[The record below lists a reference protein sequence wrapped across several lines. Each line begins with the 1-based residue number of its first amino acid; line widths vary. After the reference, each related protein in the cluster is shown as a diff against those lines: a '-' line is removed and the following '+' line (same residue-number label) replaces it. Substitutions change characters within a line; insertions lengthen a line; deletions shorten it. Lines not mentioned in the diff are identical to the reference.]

1 MKSKICLL
9 LAMLCV
15 VGLAAA
21 NTRAGDYA
29 NLKFIGFSSDG
40 KYLAFTQYGTGDAS
54 GYPFAGVYLVD
65 VEKNTF
71 VAKPFKVSIEN
82 EKATEDAAIRKV
94 EAMAARKMSQLKI
107 ERGNTGMLVLAH
119 LMTDWTYQEWNS
131 RGDDK
136 EQKVK
141 LNDYLNPNSPNNYEY
156 YQLTL
161 KPIPVKTGCNDYYTH
176 YMMELSLDHFSQGEK
191 DMEAQILQ
199 KDSALPES
207 RGCPQGYRIERVYSY
222 KGKIAV
228 FINVFTQGWEGPDM
242 RYMVVTGNWQR
253 YF

>member
-9 LAMLCV
+9 SAMLCV
-15 VGLAAA
+15 LFLAPAKVW
-21 NTRAGDYA
+21 AGDYS
-29 NLKFIGFSSDG
+29 NLKFIGFSGDG
-40 KYLAFTQYGTGDAS
+40 KYLAFMQYGTGDAS
-54 GYPFAGVYLVD
+54 GYPFASVYLVD

-71 VAKPFKVSIEN
+71 VTKPFEVSIEN
-82 EKATEDAAIRKV
+82 ERSTEQAAIRKA
-94 EAMAARKMSQLKI
+94 EAMAARKMRQLKI
-107 ERGNTGMLVLAH
+107 ERGNTGRLVLSH
-119 LMTDWTYQEWNS
+119 LMTDWTYREWDS
-131 RGDDK
+131 RGDDQ

-141 LNDYLNPNSPNNYEY
+141 FNDYLNPNSANNYEY

-161 KPIPVKTGCNDYYTH
+161 KPVEVKTGCDVYYP
-176 YMMELSLDHFSQGEK
+176 YYKMELTLDHFNQGEK

-199 KDSALPES
+199 KDSQLPAS
-207 RGCPQGYRIERVYSY
+207 RGCPLGYRLESVYSY